1 MGKQYQIQCC
11 IRNLVYAAVA
21 AAVVFVIRR
30 QWNLIGISD
39 ACALSGIVF
48 LIVGLFR
55 RARYMRFYDLCI
67 YGAMRFKSLRTNPGV
82 SDKTFGSYG
91 EFVEKDGMKETIQN
105 LLLRRPACLSAR
117 SQYWAYNQGGRKR

>member
-1 MGKQYQIQCC
+1 MGKQYQVQCC

-39 ACALSGIVF
+39 ACDLSGIVF

-91 EFVEKDGMKETIQN
+91 EFVEK
-105 LLLRRPACLSAR
+105 RRYERNYTESFIAAASMFICSLAIL
-117 SQYWAYNQGGRKR
+117 GI

>member
-55 RARYMRFYDLCI
+55 RARYMRF
-67 YGAMRFKSLRTNPGV
+67 KSLRTNPGV

-91 EFVEKDGMKETIQN
+91 EFVEK
-105 LLLRRPACLSAR
+105 RRYERNYTESFIAAASMFICSLAIL
-117 SQYWAYNQGGRKR
+117 GI

>member
-55 RARYMRFYDLCI
+55 RARYMRFYDLCN
-67 YGAMRFKSLRTNPGV
+67 YGARRLTSCSTNPGGTE
-82 SDKTFGSYG
+82 KPFGSYG
-91 EFVEKDGMKETIQN
+91 ELVEK
-105 LLLRRPACLSAR
+105 RRYERNYTESFIAAASMFICSLAIL
-117 SQYWAYNQGGRKR
+117 GI

>member
-55 RARYMRFYDLCI
+55 RA
-67 YGAMRFKSLRTNPGV
+67 
-82 SDKTFGSYG
+82 SYG
-91 EFVEKDGMKETIQN
+91 EFVEK
-105 LLLRRPACLSAR
+105 RRYERNYTESFIAAASMFICSLAIL
-117 SQYWAYNQGGRKR
+117 GI

>member
-11 IRNLVYAAVA
+11 IGNLVYAAVA

-55 RARYMRFYDLCI
+55 RA
-67 YGAMRFKSLRTNPGV
+67 
-82 SDKTFGSYG
+82 
-91 EFVEKDGMKETIQN
+91 
-105 LLLRRPACLSAR
+105 
-117 SQYWAYNQGGRKR
+117 